1 MDLNQR
7 KLFTKKEFR
16 LTESGLLVK
25 NRSLTEAQEV
35 VIPYEE
41 LATNKAIREVKTDMT
56 MVIISGLIGIVFC
69 VNLIDKL
76 AGSSELNWGFIFLLG
91 ALALCGVGIT
101 LLFSKKQI
109 LIPTVS
115 NGFVQ
120 IFDGKPTAEAT
131 ETFLADLTQ
140 HVNAYL
146 KKKYAKVDKSLP
158 IKPQLNY
165 LMWLKEREVL
175 NEEEFETLKNTLIGQ
190 PIPTTPIG
198 FRGSNI

>member
-7 KLFTKKEFR
+7 KLFTRKEFR

-101 LLFSKKQI
+101 LLFSKSK
-109 LIPTVS
+109 
-115 NGFVQ
+115 F
-120 IFDGKPTAEAT
+120 
-131 ETFLADLTQ
+131 
-140 HVNAYL
+140 
-146 KKKYAKVDKSLP
+146 
-158 IKPQLNY
+158 
-165 LMWLKEREVL
+165 
-175 NEEEFETLKNTLIGQ
+175 
-190 PIPTTPIG
+190 
-198 FRGSNI
+198 

>member
-7 KLFTKKEFR
+7 KLFTRKEFR

-76 AGSSELNWGFIFLLG
+76 GVYFSIGSPGFMWGWHHPPIFQK
-91 ALALCGVGIT
+91 A
-101 LLFSKKQI
+101 
-109 LIPTVS
+109 
-115 NGFVQ
+115 N
-120 IFDGKPTAEAT
+120 FDT
-131 ETFLADLTQ
+131 
-140 HVNAYL
+140 Y
-146 KKKYAKVDKSLP
+146 
-158 IKPQLNY
+158 
-165 LMWLKEREVL
+165 R
-175 NEEEFETLKNTLIGQ
+175 FEWICT
-190 PIPTTPIG
+190 
-198 FRGSNI
+198 NIRRQTYC